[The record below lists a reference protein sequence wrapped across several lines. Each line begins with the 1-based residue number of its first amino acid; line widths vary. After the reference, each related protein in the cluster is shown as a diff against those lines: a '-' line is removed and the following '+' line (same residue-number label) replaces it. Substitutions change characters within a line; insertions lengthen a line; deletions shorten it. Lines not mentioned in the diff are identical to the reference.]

1 MQHFLMKALCV
12 IFLSLSFGILCA
24 QDWKSINSMS
34 TQLYREGQYPAAVK
48 AADEAIELAITRYGF
63 QSNERLI
70 SLSNKAYAQS
80 GMGDYLKAL
89 SNFRTVVALSFIV
102 YKQPHAAQI
111 ESLSELSKTFVTLG
125 NYDSAEHYLNNART
139 IFNLIP
145 KSNKAHLDTAAL
157 TILDAYISMNSLEAS
172 MKKRKGQVE
181 QAIHLLEEQLV
192 MIKELNGEEYRK
204 VKDYQTTVNNL
215 SAYYNDTPNIERARD
230 YAVEYYDL
238 VDEQGNNLDRIHAFQ
253 NLGNVYNNLSELDS
267 ANLYWQKALGLVESG
282 SYQGSYI
289 HTAILNNLGTLK
301 LNREAYPD
309 AINFL
314 KQSLSIQERNEAVQ
328 PDLYQTTLFNLAESY
343 HWSGQYQLAD
353 SLYSHLMDQLLENIV
368 HNFTYLSD
376 NEKMAFYKNQLSFI
390 DHYLSFAL
398 TISGTIPLQGSDD
411 PYVNTTIPGAL
422 YDLQL
427 TTKAIILNAST
438 RMKKNILNSNDS
450 TLINVY
456 SSWEESKNRLAQ
468 ALVDGKMSQEEL
480 KWLKIKIE
488 ENEKWLLAHSR
499 NFTKGF
505 YLKRR
510 TWQEVQQSLKADE
523 AAVEIVRMIDGLVYG
538 ALIVTPETFEQP
550 VLSLIMSTRSKR
562 LDQQFY
568 KNYYNS
574 VTLQEEDTL
583 SYSTYWQ
590 PIVDS
595 IRSHLPNGKMPKRV
609 FISNDGIYNQI
620 NLNTL
625 WDKKNQ
631 QYVIDQTDIVVV
643 TNTKELLERRSDTIV
658 KEKNAVLFG
667 RPQFSIQENASGGFM
682 DLPGTGK
689 EVELLGNALRQSKW
703 ETHVFTEKDATE
715 SNLKNADNPVI
726 LHLASHGY
734 FKPQDDQVNSL
745 AETMVR
751 SGIALTGIND
761 SGKEG
766 EDGLLTALEMSSLNL
781 DATHLVV
788 LSACETGKG
797 VVNNGE
803 GVYGLQ
809 RAIHVA
815 GAQHMVMSLWKVDDA
830 ATQQLM
836 VDFYTRWMQT
846 GDMRESFRSAQLTLR
861 KAYPQPY
868 YWGAFILTGQ

>member
-1 MQHFLMKALCV
+1 
-12 IFLSLSFGILCA
+12 
-24 QDWKSINSMS
+24 MS

-63 QSNERLI
+63 QSSERLI

-89 SNFRTVVALSFIV
+89 ANFRLAAELSFIV
-102 YKQPHAAQI
+102 YPLPHASQI

-125 NYDSAEHYLNNART
+125 DYDSADHYLNNART
-139 IFNLIP
+139 IFSLIP
-145 KSNKAHLDTAAL
+145 KENKPHLDTAAL
-157 TILDAYISMNSLEAS
+157 TILEAYISMNSLEAS

-181 QAIHLLEEQLV
+181 QAIQLLEEQLI
-192 MIKELNGEEYRK
+192 MIKELYHEEYK
-204 VKDYQTTVNNL
+204 TLKDYQTTINNL
-215 SAYYNDTPNIERARD
+215 SAYYNDTPNIEVARD
-230 YAVEYYDL
+230 YAVAYYEL
-238 VDEQGNNLDRIHAFQ
+238 VDEKGNDLDRIHAFQ
-253 NLGNVYNNLSELDS
+253 NLGNVYNNLNEFDS
-267 ANLYWQKALGLVESG
+267 ANVYWEKALRVVES
-282 SYQGSYI
+282 STYQGSYI
-289 HTAILNNLGTLK
+289 HTAILNNLGTLM
-301 LNREAYPD
+301 LNREAYYE
-309 AINFL
+309 AIEIL
-314 KQSLSIQERNEAVQ
+314 KQSLSIQERKEAVQ

-343 HWSGQYQLAD
+343 HWSEQYQLAD
-353 SLYSHLMDQLLENIV
+353 SLYAHMMDQLLDNII

-376 NEKMAFYKNQLSFI
+376 NEKMAFYKNQLLFI

-398 TISGTIPLQGSDD
+398 TISGTIPLQRSDN
-411 PYVNTTIPGAL
+411 PYINAEIPGAL

-438 RMKKNILNSNDS
+438 RMKKNILNSNDT
-450 TLINVY
+450 TLIAVY

-468 ALVDGKMSQEEL
+468 ALVEGKMSSEEL

-499 NFTKGF
+499 SFTKGF
-505 YLKRR
+505 QLKRR
-510 TWQEVQQSLKADE
+510 TWQEVQQSLKVDE
-523 AAVEIVRMIDGLVYG
+523 AAVEIVRMIDGLVYA
-538 ALIVTPETFEQP
+538 ALIVTPQTTEQP
-550 VLSLIMSTRSKR
+550 VLSLIMSTQSKR
-562 LDQQFY
+562 LDEQFY
-568 KNYYNS
+568 KNYYNAT
-574 VTLQEEDTL
+574 TLKVEDTL
-583 SYSTYWQ
+583 SYPTYWQ

-609 FISNDGIYNQI
+609 YISNDGIYNQI

-625 WDKKNQ
+625 WDNKSH
-631 QYVIDQTDIVVV
+631 QYVIDQTEVVVV
-643 TNTKELLERRSDTIV
+643 TNTKELLETRTNTSA

-667 RPQFSIQENASGGFM
+667 RPQFSVLQNTTGGFL

-689 EVELLGNALRQSKW
+689 EVELLGNTLRKAKW
-703 ETHVFTEKDATE
+703 KASVFTELNATE
-715 SNLKNADNPVI
+715 SNLKSADNPVI

-734 FKPQDDQVNSL
+734 FTPPDDEVNSL
-745 AETMVR
+745 AEAMVR
-751 SGIALTGIND
+751 SGIALAGVND
-761 SGKEG
+761 TGKEG